1 MAARFAPLV
10 FPQVLDDMP
19 ADYQRKIP
27 LLGCALHSVTAQ
39 HHVDRMENFYD
50 LHEIDAENVAMRLF
64 VQTFAGEFRKWFR
77 AFAATRITTL
87 ADLQR
92 QFLDH
97 WEVKKNPLQ
106 MLAEYEQIK

>member
-27 LLGCALHSVTAQ
+27 FFDGTPNGITAQ
-39 HHVDRMENFYD
+39 QHVDRMVNFCE

-64 VQTFAGEFRKWFR
+64 V
-77 AFAATRITTL
+77 
-87 ADLQR
+87 
-92 QFLDH
+92 
-97 WEVKKNPLQ
+97 
-106 MLAEYEQIK
+106 